1 MSNQIRSIN
10 YQLSN
15 LKYIQ
20 DGWTVRP
27 ETPTHNDDLGIFDE
41 NEFNLL
47 AQSTISSVKVINIS
61 YIRDIK
67 NIDIN

>member
-1 MSNQIRSIN
+1 VSNQIRSIS

-27 ETPTHNDDLGIFDE
+27 DTPVNKDELGLFDE

-47 AQSTISSVKVINIS
+47 AQTSTSNTNVNILNQNF
-61 YIRDIK
+61 D
-67 NIDIN
+67 